1 MGGEN
6 EFCCEAVRKR
16 HANNSVSG
24 SGGEGQQ
31 QGRRRKINGLTSSYR
46 DDLKT
51 ALAREKKINKT
62 KVSFFDFWYECID
75 WDMIKLFYAL
85 MMLFFC
91 TVGFTCMIY
100 LLYVFNYNEKL
111 WYYYF
116 PVRDELKI
124 WKLEY
129 LKSVLLFNKILTAK
143 YEGFYVE
150 V

>member
-1 MGGEN
+1 M
-6 EFCCEAVRKR
+6 
-16 HANNSVSG
+16 
-24 SGGEGQQ
+24 
-31 QGRRRKINGLTSSYR
+31 
-46 DDLKT
+46 
-51 ALAREKKINKT
+51 
-62 KVSFFDFWYECID
+62 DFWYECVD

-124 WKLEY
+124 YNLKY
-129 LKSVLLFNKILTAK
+129 LKSVLSFNKILTAK